1 MSLKTLG
8 SNPKMIK
15 IILLLLG
22 TVKYAYFLS
31 NVFFLEIRKYLI
43 TTFLYKKLDLSLFC
57 TKMYTLQIVV
67 NKFLISF
74 EISIQVV
81 RVAGH
86 ESDGHR
92 IESCQCPIYL
102 CFPTYF
108 LLHGK
113 DKFPL
118 DEGYESK
125 FTLEVRIWL
134 AAHTCRSGIGPS
146 PADSGG

>member
-1 MSLKTLG
+1 MALKTLG

-22 TVKYAYFLS
+22 TVKYFLS
-31 NVFFLEIRKYLI
+31 IVFFLEIRKYLI
-43 TTFLYKKLDLSLFC
+43 TTILYKKLDLSLFC

-74 EISIQVV
+74 EIGIHVV
-81 RVAGH
+81 RAADP

-92 IESCQCPIYL
+92 IESCQCPIIYL

>member
-1 MSLKTLG
+1 MNQMATG
-8 SNPKMIK
+8 TNPASVLYI
-15 IILLLLG
+15 
-22 TVKYAYFLS
+22 Y
-31 NVFFLEIRKYLI
+31 VFRL
-43 TTFLYKKLDLSLFC
+43 
-57 TKMYTLQIVV
+57 
-67 NKFLISF
+67 
-74 EISIQVV
+74 
-81 RVAGH
+81 
-86 ESDGHR
+86 
-92 IESCQCPIYL
+92 
-102 CFPTYF
+102 TYF

>member
-1 MSLKTLG
+1 MALKTLG
-8 SNPKMIK
+8 SNPKIIK

-22 TVKYAYFLS
+22 TVKYFLS
-31 NVFFLEIRKYLI
+31 IVFFLEIRKYLI

-74 EISIQVV
+74 EIGIQVV
-81 RVAGH
+81 RVAGQ

-92 IESCQCPIYL
+92 IESCQCPIIYL

-118 DEGYESK
+118 DEGYKFESK
-125 FTLEVRIWL
+125 FPLEVQI
-134 AAHTCRSGIGPS
+134 
-146 PADSGG
+146 

>member
-1 MSLKTLG
+1 
-8 SNPKMIK
+8 
-15 IILLLLG
+15 
-22 TVKYAYFLS
+22 
-31 NVFFLEIRKYLI
+31 
-43 TTFLYKKLDLSLFC
+43 
-57 TKMYTLQIVV
+57 MYTLQIVV

-74 EISIQVV
+74 EIGIHVV
-81 RVAGH
+81 RAADP

-92 IESCQCPIYL
+92 IESCQCPIIYL

-134 AAHTCRSGIGPS
+134 AAHTCWSGIGPS
-146 PADSGG
+146 PVDSGG